1 MQSRMEPLERPDSE
15 PVFLPDR
22 AMENLKFIRQTMERA
37 TAYTGISGTGQILVG
52 LTALLAVWASSQQQ
66 LVAHWI
72 FVWLAEAL
80 VSIVISL
87 LMMVKKSRRLQLPMW
102 SETARRFALSFTP
115 PMLAGA
121 LLTTVLYQHGSS
133 EHIPGIWLL
142 LYGTAV
148 IAGGTYSVQVVP
160 VMGLCFMLLGA
171 IALIGP
177 LAWTP
182 ALLALG
188 FGGLH
193 IVFGLWIAR
202 KHGG

>member
-1 MQSRMEPLERPDSE
+1 MKLKSSDSDQ

-22 AMENLKFIRQTMERA
+22 AMENLQFIRQTMERA
-37 TAYTGISGTGQILVG
+37 TAYTGVSGLGQILVG
-52 LTALLAVWASSQQQ
+52 GSALIAVWAASQQA

-72 FVWLAEAL
+72 FVWLAEAV
-80 VSIVISL
+80 VSILISVS
-87 LMMVKKSRRLQLPMW
+87 MMAKKSDRLKLPMW
-102 SETARRFALSFTP
+102 SETSRRFLLSFTP

-121 LLTTVLYQHGSS
+121 LLTSVLYQQGFSDL
-133 EHIPGIWLL
+133 IPGIWLL

-177 LAWTP
+177 ANWGQYMLG
-182 ALLALG
+182 LG

-193 IVFGLWIAR
+193 ILFGIWIAR
-202 KHGG
+202 KYGG

>member
-1 MQSRMEPLERPDSE
+1 MAYEMEPLERSDE
-15 PVFLPDR
+15 PFFLPDR

-37 TAYTGISGTGQILVG
+37 TAYTGISGTGLIAVG
-52 LTALLAVWASSQQQ
+52 LTALMAVWVAAQQQ
-66 LVAHWI
+66 MTAHWI
-72 FVWLAEAL
+72 FVWLAEAV
-80 VSIVISL
+80 VSIGISL
-87 LMMVKKSRRLQLPMW
+87 LMMVRKSRRLQLPMW

-121 LLTTVLYQHGSS
+121 LLTTVLYQHGFSD
-133 EHIPGIWLL
+133 HIPGIWLL

-160 VMGLCFMLLGA
+160 VMGACFMLLGT

-177 LAWTP
+177 QAWSSP
-182 ALLALG
+182 LLALG
-188 FGGLH
+188 FGVLH

-202 KHGG
+202 KYGG

>member
-1 MQSRMEPLERPDSE
+1 MKLKSSDSDQ

-22 AMENLKFIRQTMERA
+22 AMENLQFIRQTMERA
-37 TAYTGISGTGQILVG
+37 TAYTGVSGLGQILVG
-52 LTALLAVWASSQQQ
+52 CSALIAVWAASQQA

-72 FVWLAEAL
+72 FVWLAEAV
-80 VSIVISL
+80 VSIIISL
-87 LMMVKKSRRLQLPMW
+87 SMMAKKSHRLQLPMW
-102 SETARRFALSFTP
+102 SETARRFLLSFTP

-121 LLTTVLYQHGSS
+121 LLTSVLYQQGFSDL
-133 EHIPGIWLL
+133 IPGIWLL

-177 LAWTP
+177 SAWGHVM
-182 ALLALG
+182 LGVG

-193 IVFGLWIAR
+193 ILFGIWIAR
-202 KHGG
+202 KYGG